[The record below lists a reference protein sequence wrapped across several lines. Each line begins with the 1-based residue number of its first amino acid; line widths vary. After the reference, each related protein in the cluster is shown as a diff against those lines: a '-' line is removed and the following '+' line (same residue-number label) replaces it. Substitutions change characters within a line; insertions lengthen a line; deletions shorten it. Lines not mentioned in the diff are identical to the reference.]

1 VQFQHSAPVSY
12 PGRSAYLHF
21 REARD
26 GASALA
32 SKASSSAHLASAA
45 CEKDDAPVHAMH
57 RNGVRWQPADP
68 AGAHEL
74 LEPPSRALL
83 HRRSGEERRP
93 SEARRTITSGL
104 SGVPRTCRTRR
115 DQLRPQ
121 GKRTRPGG
129 AATSLGGLLN
139 IRCVTTSLASTCRV
153 RLLPRSAAS
162 ASTSSATTIL
172 SAGAI
177 KSPTGSA
184 TACRRCA
191 RAARERA
198 DSSGCRR
205 RPRTDGSRS

>member
-1 VQFQHSAPVSY
+1 VSY

-139 IRCVTTSLASTCRV
+139 IRCVTTSLASTCTGRTLRGKKRGRPPAIYGEV
-153 RLLPRSAAS
+153 SF
-162 ASTSSATTIL
+162 
-172 SAGAI
+172 SAGRRARPEDRQGGCPGARQVP
-177 KSPTGSA
+177 KAALTSPIPL
-184 TACRRCA
+184 A
-191 RAARERA
+191 RDREH
-198 DSSGCRR
+198 G
-205 RPRTDGSRS
+205 